1 MRVVPCH
8 HHQKW
13 KIEHKLIGSM
23 FQKQQLNMIIIIYTD
38 NVLHVAT
45 RIDALI
51 DTLIDWVG
59 WYIE

>member
-23 FQKQQLNMIIIIYTD
+23 FQKQLNMIIIYTD